1 MKSKDLRSLLL
12 KLNNH
17 LIRNLDTATGL
28 GIKRGHYEIGMEH
41 FLVALIED
49 GQGDIP
55 LVLRHYTIDSGKV
68 QSICN
73 SGLESMHSGN
83 PGKPKL
89 SPFLAD
95 LLEQA
100 WITSSVHHKE
110 TKIRSG
116 ALFEVFI
123 ASELVISTGLMDI
136 LSPINQ
142 EDLKTKFYSIVTGS
156 VEDQAEAAEFLP
168 AEEAKEIPAGGTIL
182 DVYTTNFTQMAK
194 DGKID
199 PILGRDDEII
209 QIIEVLSRRKKSNPI
224 VLGEPGVGKTA
235 VVEGLALKIAADEI
249 PEQLKN
255 VQIHS
260 LDLGALQAG
269 TKMRGEFEKRFKAVI
284 NEVIKSASQI
294 ILFIDEAHTLI
305 GAGGTA
311 GGGDAANLLKPALA
325 RGEFRAIAATTYL
338 EYNKY
343 FAKDAALE
351 RRFQPIHIGE
361 PEDDKAILMLRGIKT
376 KYEGYHG
383 IHISDNAIETAV
395 KLSRKFIAGR
405 QLPDKAIDLLDTAAT
420 RVKMSLTSRPP
431 SLELDFSDLKSLD
444 LEIATLQ
451 KDHDLK
457 ISDNEQELKALRKK
471 RTELEADIKQK
482 EERWTKECELVN
494 KLRDLRKQKFA
505 TDEEKKPDEQK
516 DADPEGKPDAKA
528 EERDGDKKE
537 KKIEAEPKKK
547 VVNVDAEIDK
557 VTKEMA
563 ALQGEKPQVFADVTD
578 MIVAEVIESW
588 TGIPVGNMT
597 RDEMTTVLKMGE
609 DLKKRVLGQDHA
621 IEQIVDVIR
630 GSKVGLKREEA
641 PIGVFML
648 VGPSGVGKTELARA
662 VAEALFGDERFLVTL
677 NMTEYQN
684 EYNTSRLIGADP
696 GLVGYGEGG
705 ALSEPVRRRPY
716 CVVLLDEA
724 EKANQSVMDLFME
737 IFDRGVLQDS
747 ERRFI
752 NFNNTIIFMTSNL
765 ASEVIFEKYNE
776 GMISP
781 DDLLEEIRPYLN
793 QHFRPEFLGR
803 LKPIVFLPL
812 APDIM
817 KLIVELKLKRLS
829 KRLQENQKLS
839 VTFAKPVIEAIVDS
853 CTRTETGARNIDAII
868 DRRITPEIS
877 THLLG
882 FLAEGKE
889 PGSMNVSK
897 DKQGNFKY
905 KFS

>member
-1 MKSKDLRSLLL
+1 
-12 KLNNH
+12 
-17 LIRNLDTATGL
+17 
-28 GIKRGHYEIGMEH
+28 
-41 FLVALIED
+41 
-49 GQGDIP
+49 
-55 LVLRHYTIDSGKV
+55 
-68 QSICN
+68 
-73 SGLESMHSGN
+73 
-83 PGKPKL
+83 
-89 SPFLAD
+89 
-95 LLEQA
+95 
-100 WITSSVHHKE
+100 
-110 TKIRSG
+110 
-116 ALFEVFI
+116 
-123 ASELVISTGLMDI
+123 
-136 LSPINQ
+136 
-142 EDLKTKFYSIVTGS
+142 
-156 VEDQAEAAEFLP
+156 
-168 AEEAKEIPAGGTIL
+168 
-182 DVYTTNFTQMAK
+182 
-194 DGKID
+194 
-199 PILGRDDEII
+199 
-209 QIIEVLSRRKKSNPI
+209 
-224 VLGEPGVGKTA
+224 
-235 VVEGLALKIAADEI
+235 
-249 PEQLKN
+249 
-255 VQIHS
+255 
-260 LDLGALQAG
+260 
-269 TKMRGEFEKRFKAVI
+269 
-284 NEVIKSASQI
+284 
-294 ILFIDEAHTLI
+294 
-305 GAGGTA
+305 
-311 GGGDAANLLKPALA
+311 
-325 RGEFRAIAATTYL
+325 
-338 EYNKY
+338 
-343 FAKDAALE
+343 
-351 RRFQPIHIGE
+351 
-361 PEDDKAILMLRGIKT
+361 
-376 KYEGYHG
+376 
-383 IHISDNAIETAV
+383 
-395 KLSRKFIAGR
+395 
-405 QLPDKAIDLLDTAAT
+405 
-420 RVKMSLTSRPP
+420 
-431 SLELDFSDLKSLD
+431 
-444 LEIATLQ
+444 
-451 KDHDLK
+451 
-457 ISDNEQELKALRKK
+457 
-471 RTELEADIKQK
+471 
-482 EERWTKECELVN
+482 
-494 KLRDLRKQKFA
+494 
-505 TDEEKKPDEQK
+505 
-516 DADPEGKPDAKA
+516 
-528 EERDGDKKE
+528 
-537 KKIEAEPKKK
+537 
-547 VVNVDAEIDK
+547 VDAEIDK